1 MGGGG
6 GGAVNL
12 PFNTSL
18 ISSAV
23 DFGVGCLIPCIP
35 FISFWISLVRM
46 MD

>member
-23 DFGVGCLIPCIP
+23 DFGVGCLIPSAYPSYP
-35 FISFWISLVRM
+35 FGSV
-46 MD
+46 